1 MVLIEID
8 DSDNLLFVLLVLA
21 VLIVL
26 FGKIRR
32 EFSGN
37 WMEEVLLI
45 GLLVCLLVR
54 LLWGKVL
61 LVLCWHRCYGDFVLV
76 FIEEK
81 FYYFLYIYYYFII
94 LFYYFLLFFYYFF
107 ILFYYFFLIFLI
119 FYSFLNFLYFFFIIH
134 LSFL

>member
-81 FYYFLYIYYYFII
+81 FYFFFIYFLYI
-94 LFYYFLLFFYYFF
+94 FYYFF
-107 ILFYYFFLIFLI
+107 IIFYYFKFNVII
-119 FYSFLNFLYFFFIIH
+119 YYYYFLYIPHYFIYILYFYIFFILFFDI
-134 LSFL
+134 